1 MKAHTG
7 MLPRMAAMIAL
18 FVTGLMAAPLT
29 AAAQTPFE
37 SAVGQHLGIFLTLAD
52 RREANERA
60 TAEQARGEI
69 WFLRETPTQ
78 AARDTAVCDGARW
91 LLTGRLDKST
101 GAQALFKAQPELQE
115 LVLVFYV
122 LDTTVTPDRNGKYVQ
137 DRRAQPTVRLTLRR
151 ETAARLNVAS
161 LRKTLTGARCPSLA
175 ETVLDSVWTP

>member
-1 MKAHTG
+1 
-7 MLPRMAAMIAL
+7 MIAL
-18 FVTGLMAAPLT
+18 FVATLLVGAAP

-37 SAVGQHLGIFLTLAD
+37 AAVGQHLGIFLALAD

-60 TAEQARGEI
+60 AAEQERGEI

-115 LVLVFYV
+115 LVLVFYA
-122 LDTTVTPDRNGKYVQ
+122 LDTTVTPDRNGEYVQ
-137 DRRAQPTVRLTLRR
+137 ARRAQPTVRLTLRR
-151 ETAARLNVAS
+151 ETAARLNIAS
-161 LRKTLTGARCPSLA
+161 LRKTLKGARCPSLA